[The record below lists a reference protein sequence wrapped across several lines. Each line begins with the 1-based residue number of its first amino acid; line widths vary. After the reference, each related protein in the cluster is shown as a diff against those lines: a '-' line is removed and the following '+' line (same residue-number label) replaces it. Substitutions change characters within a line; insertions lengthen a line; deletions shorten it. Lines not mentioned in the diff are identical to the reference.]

1 MSQIKMA
8 DDILIEGAEDLI
20 SNLPDVI
27 LQHIL
32 CFLPTT
38 KESIS
43 TSLLSRRWR
52 HVWCEIPSFSLDVDT
67 LKTADSVNQTL
78 TRYTAPKTKSFHLT
92 VTSYEEN
99 IPYIDR
105 WIKFAMSHD
114 VEYLSLDLE
123 FLEPYRL
130 PDFFYN
136 SFSFKQLN
144 ITLSSSQRIVPK
156 CSTVSWTSLKK
167 LSLSCCILSDESM
180 AKILSGCPILENL
193 SLNFLP
199 LRNYCVYRLPDFSYS
214 SSSIKQ
220 LSITLSSYH
229 MIVPGCSTVSW
240 TSLKKLSLSCC
251 SLSEESMAK
260 ILSGCPV
267 LEDLTLSNCDELKV
281 IDLSKSLRLKTLEV
295 NSGVTVG
302 EPTQIVAPHI
312 HFLRLLNPHYSS
324 YTLVDVASL
333 TEAELEISFFESHIK
348 TDFLQLQ
355 VKVLEMLDKLQNA
368 EKLTLGG
375 NFIQIVSLAEIGG
388 VPFPMLK
395 VKSLTL
401 DTKICQYVIPGIKR
415 LLQNS
420 LDLEKLTVHG
430 KTSFHVPILYIYLEL
445 QGLNVNKWCRAK
457 NRAAWAK
464 LCKDAKLEHV
474 VSLVELMLK
483 NCTEKIN
490 KMVVLLDERY
500 LTFKIEDLTATLSQH
515 NNVTI
520 VLFSHQI
527 EIKLEND
534 GLRRRDV
541 VPKSSIPL
549 GPDTWYTVA

>member
-156 CSTVSWTSLKK
+156 CSTVSWTSLK
-167 LSLSCCILSDESM
+167 
-180 AKILSGCPILENL
+180 N
-193 SLNFLP
+193 
-199 LRNYCVYRLPDFSYS
+199 
-214 SSSIKQ
+214 
-220 LSITLSSYH
+220 
-229 MIVPGCSTVSW
+229 TVSW

-430 KTSFHVPILYIYLEL
+430 KTSFHVPVQILYIYLEL